1 MTCTLET
8 AHLRLT
14 PRHAEVVLAAG
25 TAGERMDG
33 RFSGPEPRVRGD
45 GAEIAVAYP
54 RFRVAQPLTERIAE
68 LRLDPSVAWAIDI
81 EGGAARLVA
90 DLSGLTLRELTIA
103 GGVRDVA
110 LVLPVPEGHVPVR
123 IEGGASKL
131 SITRPAGTAASLR
144 IGGGATRLAFDGQHY
159 GAIGGEVR
167 LATPACEDAADRFV
181 LHVRGGA
188 SELTVA

>member
-1 MTCTLET
+1 MTSTLET

-25 TAGERMDG
+25 SPGERLDP

-45 GAEIAVAYP
+45 GAEIDVAYP
-54 RFRVAQPLTERIAE
+54 RFRVAQPLTERVAE
-68 LRLDPSVAWAIDI
+68 LRLDPTVAWTIDI
-81 EGGAARLVA
+81 EGGVARLAA
-90 DLSGLTLRELTIA
+90 DLSGLTLRGLTIA

-110 LVLPVPEGHVPVR
+110 LLLPVPEGHVPVR

-144 IGGGATRLAFDGQHY
+144 IGGGATRLAFDGQRY
-159 GAIGGEVR
+159 GAIGGEVQ
-167 LATPACEDAADRFV
+167 LSSQGFEDAADRFAV
-181 LHVRGGA
+181 DVRGGA
-188 SELTVA
+188 SGLTVA